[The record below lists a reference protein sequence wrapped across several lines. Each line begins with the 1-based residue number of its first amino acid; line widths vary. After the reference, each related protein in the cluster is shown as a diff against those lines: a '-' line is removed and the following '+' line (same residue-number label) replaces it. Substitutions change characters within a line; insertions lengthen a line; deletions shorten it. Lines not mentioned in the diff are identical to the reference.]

1 MTTKPFGVL
10 LLVVALGCAGCS
22 FSYSSKSLSESSG
35 SSSDSSS
42 SSSSGNAER
51 AYKRDVA
58 DYTKAFVASARPGDV
73 EAFRADLGRLAQKH
87 GIANWQANMAT
98 YEAIG
103 TGLARAHVSDA
114 QLLAFK
120 RNLGDSDPAKMD
132 AIQRG
137 HDASS
142 AK

>member
-1 MTTKPFGVL
+1 MMTRLGVV
-10 LLVVALGCAGCS
+10 LLVVALGGAGCS

-42 SSSSGNAER
+42 SSSSGAAER
-51 AYKRDVA
+51 AYRRDVA
-58 DYTKAFVASARPGDV
+58 DYTKAFVTSAKPGDV
-73 EAFRADLGRLAQKH
+73 EVFHTDLARLAQKH

-103 TGLARAHVSDA
+103 TGLARANVSEA
-114 QLLAFK
+114 QLLAYK
-120 RNLGDSDPAKMD
+120 RNFGDADPTTMD

-137 HDASS
+137 YDASS